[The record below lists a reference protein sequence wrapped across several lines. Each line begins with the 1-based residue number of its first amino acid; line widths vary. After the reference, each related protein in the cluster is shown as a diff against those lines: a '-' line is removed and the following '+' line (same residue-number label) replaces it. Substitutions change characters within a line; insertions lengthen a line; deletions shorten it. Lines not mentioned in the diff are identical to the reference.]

1 MDTAPLSFAPS
12 RVDGLDDVS
21 LVTIHSDRIVFDLNE
36 TQCVFMFRDFGR
48 SVGSVF
54 DRIKDF
60 LCFRHPWRIV
70 GERDWFHAPPDRFFR
85 FYTDPQITVYM
96 PDDDVREYGSSVFCR
111 VQQIWRSG
119 RVDTFDLG

>member
-1 MDTAPLSFAPS
+1 MDTAPLSFVPS

-21 LVTIHSDRIVFDLNE
+21 LVTIHPDRIVFDLNE
-36 TQCVFMFRDFGR
+36 SQRVFMFRDFGR
-48 SVGSVF
+48 SAGSTF
-54 DRIKDF
+54 DRIKDA
-60 LCFRHPWRIV
+60 LWFRQPWRIV

-96 PDDDVREYGSSVFCR
+96 PADDVREYGPSVFCR

-119 RVDTFDLG
+119 RADTFDLG